1 MGQLLSPDAINS
13 LGLSLDIAGVV
24 LLFFFGL
31 PPDIHGGGGMVIS
44 WLAGENQ
51 ASNAKRYRRA
61 RALSRLGL
69 VLVAGFGLQIASN
82 HAGAHAPFRPPAS
95 CSQEA
100 SWRRL

>member
-31 PPDIHGGGGMVIS
+31 PPDIHEGGGMVIS
-44 WLAGENQ
+44 WPAGENQ

-69 VLVAGFGLQIASN
+69 ALLVAGFGLQIASN
-82 HAGAHAPFRPPAS
+82 HAGAHAPFRPPAL

-100 SWRRL
+100 S